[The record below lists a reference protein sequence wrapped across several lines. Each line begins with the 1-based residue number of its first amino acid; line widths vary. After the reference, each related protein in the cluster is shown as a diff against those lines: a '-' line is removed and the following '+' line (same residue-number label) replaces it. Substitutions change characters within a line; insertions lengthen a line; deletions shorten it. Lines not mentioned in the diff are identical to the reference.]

1 MVTVDSQ
8 VILKYQNEPFV
19 TIPEYLIHKGADGQK
34 YLQMRASSLPIV
46 QFLTGAKNPSRAS
59 LTFYEPF
66 QKLVEKR
73 NEQLDR
79 HHAMGGQED
88 QGDGDNLF
96 EDQDRPKASR
106 RKIQNLPETV
116 NIYVGNTTVPC
127 LIPPDKSR
135 PKAADIA
142 VPLDSNILC
151 AIVDHIRA
159 NVAAL
164 QAHMESGPKRKRAK
178 KLTPS
183 CSFCE
188 PMGFLSLAGSHSVA
202 FLRCLQNGIQGPEGY
217 HCSTAKSDPAWQA
230 IEQGWCWVVLAASI
244 EEAIPQLPNFIQ
256 MAANS
261 SNSISKAINELEV
274 ALHVATAFEKGLSL
288 PDAIQQASQGDV
300 RCRASVPA
308 IAKFVQNFGG
318 GSQGF
323 PLLHFLAN
331 FSKQFNAT
339 LLVGTELMSTLA
351 TLDFRQAT
359 CIFPMIRVACWACML
374 TSPRAQDGFSR
385 ILTVNDLQK
394 LKSPGM
400 IAQVIQAEEMLQEI
414 HDPSGADASSADQAK
429 TQTDMQV
436 TDVLAASHKTI
447 AMYTNK
453 DHGAKV
459 FELTDMT
466 DDHATMTH
474 KPLFHDQEE
483 VHVPLQKLPTW
494 KATKALMPM
503 LCPEELAREGM
514 TAKILL
520 EERARSEVQLA
531 LHKAAERHHLDAQ
544 TIAFGQNPQ
553 GLLATKAIRK
563 TIRLVPLGMVNK
575 AKPTTK
581 ETKLLIE
588 HGGHTWTIGPFR
600 QNLQFEADSP
610 ACLIPFFWCKPTSE
624 PSEVTMVYSTVV
636 EFGITIP
643 CLENPAPLEPRQQLL
658 FLAAH
663 AEASEADHGEASGAA
678 EPSEATPKAK
688 AKNKAKAKEQSEPP
702 SKKPKK

>member
-1 MVTVDSQ
+1 MAGVPDKVVQEVEAVMGSTAPVNSKVDTIVQLLRAHGLAHDQVLTPAQILVHPENRGKSMVSFHDVWS
-8 VILKYQNEPFV
+8 
-19 TIPEYLIHKGADGQK
+19 KGTQMCSVGFQKKLLDGQTICTQLATAETK
-34 YLQMRASSLPIV
+34 RLAQV
-46 QFLTGAKNPSRAS
+46 QANRQLVSEAKGHLAPVS
-59 LTFYEPF
+59 
-66 QKLVEKR
+66 
-73 NEQLDR
+73 
-79 HHAMGGQED
+79 GQE
-88 QGDGDNLF
+88 
-96 EDQDRPKASR
+96 
-106 RKIQNLPETV
+106 
-116 NIYVGNTTVPC
+116 
-127 LIPPDKSR
+127 
-135 PKAADIA
+135 
-142 VPLDSNILC
+142 
-151 AIVDHIRA
+151 
-159 NVAAL
+159 
-164 QAHMESGPKRKRAK
+164 
-178 KLTPS
+178 
-183 CSFCE
+183 
-188 PMGFLSLAGSHSVA
+188 GFLSLAGSHSVA

-351 TLDFRQAT
+351 TLDFR
-359 CIFPMIRVACWACML
+359 
-374 TSPRAQDGFSR
+374 
-385 ILTVNDLQK
+385 
-394 LKSPGM
+394 
-400 IAQVIQAEEMLQEI
+400 QEI

-636 EFGITIP
+636 ESGITIP
-643 CLENPAPLEPRQQLL
+643 CLENPAPLEPRQSQEQGQGQRAVGASVQEAQEVKSLCSPKGAGSTCKEPKTMAG
-658 FLAAH
+658 F
-663 AEASEADHGEASGAA
+663 EASRQSFAGEEIIVKGCAAGGGGAVCTRV
-678 EPSEATPKAK
+678 PRGLSTQP
-688 AKNKAKAKEQSEPP
+688 
-702 SKKPKK
+702 

>member
-1 MVTVDSQ
+1 MVCFHDVWS
-8 VILKYQNEPFV
+8 
-19 TIPEYLIHKGADGQK
+19 KGTQMCSVGFQKKLLDGQTICTQLATAETK
-34 YLQMRASSLPIV
+34 RLAQV
-46 QFLTGAKNPSRAS
+46 QANRQLVSEAKGHLAPVS
-59 LTFYEPF
+59 
-66 QKLVEKR
+66 
-73 NEQLDR
+73 
-79 HHAMGGQED
+79 GQE
-88 QGDGDNLF
+88 
-96 EDQDRPKASR
+96 
-106 RKIQNLPETV
+106 
-116 NIYVGNTTVPC
+116 
-127 LIPPDKSR
+127 
-135 PKAADIA
+135 
-142 VPLDSNILC
+142 
-151 AIVDHIRA
+151 
-159 NVAAL
+159 
-164 QAHMESGPKRKRAK
+164 
-178 KLTPS
+178 
-183 CSFCE
+183 
-188 PMGFLSLAGSHSVA
+188 GFLSLAGSHSVA
-202 FLRCLQNGIQGPEGY
+202 FLR
-217 HCSTAKSDPAWQA
+217 
-230 IEQGWCWVVLAASI
+230 WCWVVLAASI

-351 TLDFRQAT
+351 TLSGENHWLSLQA
-359 CIFPMIRVACWACML
+359 
-374 TSPRAQDGFSR
+374 
-385 ILTVNDLQK
+385 ILTAYTK
-394 LKSPGM
+394 
-400 IAQVIQAEEMLQEI
+400 EI

-447 AMYTNK
+447 AMLQNHHMELGKLYTNK

-483 VHVPLQKLPTW
+483 VHVPLRKLPTW

-636 EFGITIP
+636 ESGITIP